1 MLTNHQ
7 LRDLTRGL
15 RQSEP
20 SKSLPN
26 VILSA
31 EIHALI
37 CGYFASLSMTRL
49 TAHRFLK
56 ASQKAEPTARRKGNA
71 KKSLACPRL
80 PRRFLKTARNDGRV
94 ARQRHA
100 KPPPL
105 RRGLGVGCQRH
116 ATPRACRFSQKQ
128 SFKTLAARVIHE
140 RNLNAKRFFARAKL
154 PFSFYAL
161 FLWQAAAFS
170 SKKRRTAKAGFCH
183 FERSEKS
190 TL

>member
-80 PRRFLKTARNDGRV
+80 PRRFLKTARNDGQV

-100 KPPPL
+100 KPSL
-105 RRGLGVGCQRH
+105 AEGVGGGL
-116 ATPRACRFSQKQ
+116 SK
-128 SFKTLAARVIHE
+128 ARRELVAF
-140 RNLNAKRFFARAKL
+140 RKNKALKL
-154 PFSFYAL
+154 LRQELS
-161 FLWQAAAFS
+161 
-170 SKKRRTAKAGFCH
+170 T
-183 FERSEKS
+183 SE
-190 TL
+190 T

>member
-37 CGYFASLSMTRL
+37 CGYFAQYD
-49 TAHRFLK
+49 K
-56 ASQKAEPTARRKGNA
+56 PSQ
-71 KKSLACPRL
+71 
-80 PRRFLKTARNDGRV
+80 
-94 ARQRHA
+94 RQRHA

-105 RRGLGVGCQRH
+105 RRGLGVGCQRQRH
-116 ATPRACRFSQKQ
+116 AESLSLFIKRKGTRQRRGFVILSAEIHALICGYFASLSMTKADGKPP
-128 SFKTLAARVIHE
+128 FKKK
-140 RNLNAKRFFARAKL
+140 AKPKNRL
-154 PFSFYAL
+154 L
-161 FLWQAAAFS
+161 VLD
-170 SKKRRTAKAGFCH
+170 CH
-183 FERSEKS
+183 AVF
-190 TL
+190 